1 MASAILLVPPF
12 LKVAYGPLLGP
23 AMLLGAARRAGHE
36 VRLHDLNAIWIRER
50 LPANARPQA
59 RSFVGDHDRPA
70 AFSDMHRA
78 FIKELALAEPRSTHD
93 AVNDAAKHLASGPFG
108 AWVTAQLSRQ
118 CAPDVIG
125 VSVMYRDQIEPALAI
140 TLIARRLWP
149 NALIVWGGA
158 HVTALR
164 DDIAIDTRYD
174 CGGTIDRFVFGYAE
188 QTWVDL
194 LDAIKQ
200 RGPLP
205 EEVGQAGCR
214 RWRPARDDG
223 SVIPMFDDVAA
234 YDPKLLTLPI
244 QSSRGC
250 TYGACA
256 YCTYP
261 SIEGAPREL
270 PWSAIGPVIERAI
283 ELGAALSFKDSLLEG
298 ERLEDIAAHIAGRVA
313 WSACTKL
320 EATLPERL
328 NRLAAGGCTTLEVGL
343 ETLHPEAQALIK
355 KRQKQVTFDAFLD
368 AATSAKIAVVVNYM
382 TGLPT
387 VDPVEEQR
395 CMAIVEA
402 ALRVRSLLVWKLE
415 HNTFQLE
422 RLSPMAQAPEGFG
435 MDVTQSSP
443 WSSVLTWEPRPR
455 LVMLRKRR

>member
-36 VRLHDLNAIWIRER
+36 VRLHDLNAIWIREL
-50 LPANARPQA
+50 LPENASTQV
-59 RSFVGDHDRPA
+59 RSRVGDHDRPA
-70 AFSDMHRA
+70 ALSDMHRA
-78 FIKELALAEPRSTHD
+78 FMKGFALAEPRSTHD
-93 AVNDAAKHLASGPFG
+93 AVNDAAKQLASGPFG
-108 AWVTAQLSRQ
+108 AWVTAQLARRP
-118 CAPDVIG
+118 PDVIG
-125 VSVMYRDQIEPALAI
+125 VSVMYRDQVEPALAT

-164 DDIAIDTRYD
+164 DDIAIDTFYD
-174 CGGTIDRFVFGYAE
+174 CGGAIDRFVFGYAE

-194 LDAIKQ
+194 LDAITK

-205 EEVGQAGCR
+205 EEAARAGCL
-214 RWRPARDDG
+214 RWLPARDDG
-223 SVIPMFDDVAA
+223 SVVPMFDDVAA
-234 YDPKLLTLPI
+234 YDPKRLTLPL

-270 PWSAIGPVIERAI
+270 PWSVIGPVIERAI
-283 ELGAALSFKDSLLEG
+283 ELGAALSFKDSLVEG
-298 ERLEDIAAHIAGRVA
+298 VRLSDIAACVAGRVA

-320 EATLPERL
+320 DAALPERL
-328 NRLAAGGCTTLEVGL
+328 NRLAAGGCRTLEVGL
-343 ETLHPEAQALIK
+343 ETLHPDAQALIK
-355 KRQKQVTFDAFLD
+355 KRQKQATFDAFLD
-368 AATSAKIAVVVNYM
+368 AAASAKIAVVVNYM

-387 VDPVEEQR
+387 VDPGEEQR

-402 ALRVRSLLVWKLE
+402 ALRARSLLEWKLE

-422 RLSPMAQAPEGFG
+422 RLSPMAQAPENYG
-435 MDVTQSSP
+435 MHVTQRSP
-443 WSSVLTWEPRPR
+443 WNSELTWVLRPR
-455 LVMLRKRR
+455 LVTLRNRR